1 MKRVYL
7 VASGDQRP
15 AANIAGWPTQKEME
29 EKLKAAL
36 SALGVE
42 LVRAHPEDPQ
52 KGHGFIDSQRM
63 GLNVFNDIPKDAPVI
78 VALSIW
84 QFSHHVLGGLQRH
97 QGPVLTV
104 ANFSGEWPGLVGLL
118 NLNGGLTKLG
128 RPYSTLWSKDF
139 NDDFFQDKLAEWVDS
154 GRIEHDLSH
163 VHSFDPGNL
172 PAGPRQLGR
181 RVAEELKEKGAI
193 LGVFDEGCMGMQN
206 AIVEDALL
214 NRLGIFKERLSQSAL
229 YVEMQR
235 VDEKEAEAALEWLLG
250 RGMKF
255 RWGEDPASE
264 LTREQTL
271 EQLKMYIAAAR
282 MADRFAADAIGIQY
296 QLGMIELTAA
306 SDLAEGLLNNPD
318 RPPIYAENGRE
329 LYAGRMLPHF
339 NEADEGAGIDGLVTE
354 RVWRALGLDPANT
367 LHDLRWGD
375 EWEGSFVWVLMI
387 SGAAPAAHL
396 TGGYAG
402 TVSERQPPVY
412 FKSGGGT
419 MTGVGR
425 PGQVVWSRIYPAAGE
440 LHADLGLG
448 TVLELPPQEVDR
460 RWQSTTPQWPQ
471 VNVVFT
477 GVDRDRMMARH
488 KANHVQLAYADG
500 EEAARTALIA
510 KAAAL
515 DALGVKVHF
524 CGVEP

>member
-15 AANIAGWPTQKEME
+15 AANLAGWPTQKEME
-29 EKLKAAL
+29 QKLEAAL
-36 SALGVE
+36 GALGIE
-42 LVRAHPEDPQ
+42 LLRAHPEDPR
-52 KGHGFIDSQRM
+52 KGHGFIDGQRM
-63 GLNVFNDIPKDAPVI
+63 GLDVFNGIPKDAPVI
-78 VALSIW
+78 VALSTW
-84 QFSHHVLGGLQRH
+84 QFSHHVLGGLRRH
-97 QGPVLTV
+97 GGPILTV

-118 NLNGGLTKLG
+118 NLNGGLTKAGL
-128 RPYSTLWSKDF
+128 PYSTLWSRGFD
-139 NDDFFQDKLAEWVDS
+139 DDFFLNKLAEWVDS

-163 VHSFDPGNL
+163 VHPYDPSVL

-181 RVAEELKEKGAI
+181 RVANELMERGAI

-206 AIVEDALL
+206 AIIEDSLL
-214 NRLGIFKERLSQSAL
+214 NRLGMFKERLSQSAL
-229 YVEMQR
+229 YVEMRR
-235 VDEKEAEAALEWLLG
+235 VDERQAEEVLDWLLG
-250 RGMKF
+250 RGMQF
-255 RWGEDPASE
+255 NWGQDPENE
-264 LTREQTL
+264 LTRAQTI

-282 MADRFAADAIGIQY
+282 IADRFAADAIGIQY

-306 SDLAEGLLNNPD
+306 SDLAEGLFNSPD
-318 RPPIYAENGRE
+318 RPPIYAEDGRE
-329 LYAGRMLPHF
+329 LYQGRMLPHF

-375 EWEGSFVWVLMI
+375 EWQGSFVWTLMI

-396 TGGYAG
+396 ANGYAG

-419 MTGVGR
+419 MKGIGR
-425 PGQVVWSRIYPAAGE
+425 PGHVVWSRVYPAAGE

-448 TVLELPPQEVDR
+448 TVLDLPSQEVDR
-460 RWQSTTPQWPQ
+460 RWRLTTPQWPQ
-471 VNVVFT
+471 VNVVFA
-477 GVDRDRMMARH
+477 GIDRDRMMARH

-500 EEAARTALIA
+500 EGGARTALVA

-515 DALGVKVHF
+515 DALGMKVHF